1 MVKMKLR
8 VYQAKMVSA
17 LSGAQHVHIFDSL
30 RGALEYASIWQGNLR
45 GIRVYIKSAA
55 VELPQFLRR

>member
-1 MVKMKLR
+1 MVKMKSR

-17 LSGAQHVHIFDSL
+17 MSGARHVHIFDSL
-30 RGALEYASIWQGNLR
+30 RGALEYASIWQGIT

-55 VELPQFLRR
+55 VELPQFLGR